1 MYVYSSNLKYK
12 LVYTFRG
19 LEHDQEGPFREW
31 FAHIGEMRSLCIGV
45 PLLAL
50 TAAASPTHRR
60 QIMKNLCFRDHYC
73 VILDSPDRPNI
84 KLNVLKVKNNVDF
97 ENVFHWLTTVLV
109 EKENIY
115 RDEWTQDP

>member
-1 MYVYSSNLKYK
+1 M
-12 LVYTFRG
+12 YTFRG

-45 PLLAL
+45 LLLAL
-50 TAAASPTHRR
+50 TATASPTHRC
-60 QIMKNLCFRDHYC
+60 QIIKNLCFRNPSC

-84 KLNVLKVKNNVDF
+84 KLNVLKVKNKNNVDF

-109 EKENIY
+109 EKREY
-115 RDEWTQDP
+115 LQRRLDSGPLTL

>member
-1 MYVYSSNLKYK
+1 M
-12 LVYTFRG
+12 YTFRG

-45 PLLAL
+45 LLLAL
-50 TAAASPTHRR
+50 TATASPTHRR
-60 QIMKNLCFRDHYC
+60 QIMKNLCFRDHSC

-97 ENVFHWLTTVLV
+97 ENVLHWLTTVLV
-109 EKENIY
+109 EKREY
-115 RDEWTQDP
+115 LQRRVDSGPLTL